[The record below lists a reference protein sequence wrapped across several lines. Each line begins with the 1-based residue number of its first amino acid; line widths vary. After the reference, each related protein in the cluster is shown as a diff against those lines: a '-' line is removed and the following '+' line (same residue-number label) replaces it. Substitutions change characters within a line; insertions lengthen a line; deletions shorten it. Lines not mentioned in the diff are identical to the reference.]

1 MKLTQRS
8 RVCERWPEGCT
19 CVRAIRSSIPPEVRQ
34 RGMQKKARGPS
45 ASLGLAGSRELR
57 LQTRRPP
64 ETISLSPNPAS
75 LERGD
80 LGNNLSWSWDSL
92 RRGGQGSARAGR
104 TCLPGDQCLCLHLIQ
119 ALRSISYLP
128 HALKNHYFTMG
139 RGKGAGAREG

>member
-8 RVCERWPEGCT
+8 RVREGRPEGCT
-19 CVRAIRSSIPPEVRQ
+19 CVSAVRSFIPPEVWQ

-45 ASLGLAGSRELR
+45 ASLGLAGSRELG

-80 LGNNLSWSWDSL
+80 LGNNLSKL
-92 RRGGQGSARAGR
+92 VLGQPPPRRAGQRQGWAHVSAGRQMSLSLPYSSPPQHFLPATR
-104 TCLPGDQCLCLHLIQ
+104 T
-119 ALRSISYLP
+119 
-128 HALKNHYFTMG
+128 
-139 RGKGAGAREG
+139 